1 MSVTIY
7 HNPRCS
13 KSRQTLQL
21 LTERHVANL
30 PKREADVLTEVVEY
44 LQTPP
49 SHEELERIL
58 TMLGLE
64 PRALMRTKETEYEEL
79 GLDNPTLDRA
89 ALIEAMVQHPRLI
102 ERPIVIHGNKAA
114 IGRPPEK
121 ILEIL

>member
-21 LTERHVANL
+21 LTERHV
-30 PKREADVLTEVVEY
+30 PTEVVEY

-58 TMLGLE
+58 AMLGLE